1 NSDNDSIAENLNAGN
16 YSITVTDDN
25 GCIKDTNGVSTEPSI
40 LTTSIVNT
48 INTFCG
54 LSNGSALSTATGGTA
69 PYSFLWSNGDTTAL
83 ISNVLA
89 GNYYVTIT
97 DNNGCSNT
105 DSITLIDVPN
115 PKVTIDASTDVLC
128 FGENTGTATAS
139 ASLGIP
145 PYEYMW
151 APSGI
156 NTSSPSN
163 LMAGTHIVTL
173 IDGNGCTSNDTI
185 FINEPTNLEV
195 NIDSLFNADCNGN
208 STGEIFVSGIGGSP
222 QYDYQWSNGETTPS
236 INNLISG
243 NYTVTITDSNNCTV
257 DKTIIITEPEILNAT
272 ISSTLNE
279 LCIGSDDGQATVT
292 PTGGSAPYF
301 YSWNSSPIQTTQT
314 AVDLP
319 NGTYSVIV
327 TDINGC
333 IDTTSAIINSPTP
346 VIIND
351 IPDVTICNGNNINLS
366 PSASGGNGGYLYF
379 WNNSIGLANPANV
392 SPSSTTQYIVT
403 AIDQNGCTGTSD
415 TVIVNVQSLDQSDVD
430 VIVNSPICQGTNTL
444 IYATVNNPNTGPLSY
459 SWNNGL
465 GNTPGAFQIA
475 PNEPTTYIVTVSNA
489 CGVVIIDSSAL
500 EFKPLPNV
508 LFSGNGFDC
517 APIEVIFND
526 LSTTPID
533 SIVSWNWDFGDGEIS
548 NEQNPSHTYLT
559 SGNYDV
565 TLTVS
570 TDEGCVNNNTIIN
583 SVTVHPN
590 PIADFTATPFI
601 TDLDNAE
608 IIFIDQS
615 DVAISYLWDFAD
627 GETSPVMNPIHTYQD
642 TGTYNVNLTVT
653 NSFGCEGS
661 ITLPVIVK
669 PTFNFEIPNAFTPNP
684 NGQNGGQYDINSLTN
699 DIFYPFTK
707 FVKDY
712 HLMIFNRW
720 GELIF
725 ESFDINKGWD
735 GYLNGVMLQQDVY
748 VWKINLTYIDGSI
761 LEKAGDVT
769 LIR

>member
-1 NSDNDSIAENLNAGN
+1 
-16 YSITVTDDN
+16 
-25 GCIKDTNGVSTEPSI
+25 
-40 LTTSIVNT
+40 
-48 INTFCG
+48 
-54 LSNGSALSTATGGTA
+54 
-69 PYSFLWSNGDTTAL
+69 
-83 ISNVLA
+83 
-89 GNYYVTIT
+89 
-97 DNNGCSNT
+97 
-105 DSITLIDVPN
+105 
-115 PKVTIDASTDVLC
+115 
-128 FGENTGTATAS
+128 
-139 ASLGIP
+139 
-145 PYEYMW
+145 M
-151 APSGI
+151 
-156 NTSSPSN
+156 
-163 LMAGTHIVTL
+163 
-173 IDGNGCTSNDTI
+173 
-185 FINEPTNLEV
+185 FI
-195 NIDSLFNADCNGN
+195 I
-208 STGEIFVSGIGGSP
+208 
-222 QYDYQWSNGETTPS
+222 
-236 INNLISG
+236 
-243 NYTVTITDSNNCTV
+243 
-257 DKTIIITEPEILNAT
+257 
-272 ISSTLNE
+272 
-279 LCIGSDDGQATVT
+279 
-292 PTGGSAPYF
+292 
-301 YSWNSSPIQTTQT
+301 
-314 AVDLP
+314 
-319 NGTYSVIV
+319 
-327 TDINGC
+327 
-333 IDTTSAIINSPTP
+333 
-346 VIIND
+346 
-351 IPDVTICNGNNINLS
+351 
-366 PSASGGNGGYLYF
+366 
-379 WNNSIGLANPANV
+379 
-392 SPSSTTQYIVT
+392 
-403 AIDQNGCTGTSD
+403 
-415 TVIVNVQSLDQSDVD
+415 
-430 VIVNSPICQGTNTL
+430 
-444 IYATVNNPNTGPLSY
+444 
-459 SWNNGL
+459 
-465 GNTPGAFQIA
+465 
-475 PNEPTTYIVTVSNA
+475 
-489 CGVVIIDSSAL
+489 SSAL

-533 SIVSWNWDFGDGEIS
+533 SIVSWNWDFGDGELS

-608 IIFIDQS
+608 ISFIDQS
-615 DVAISYLWDFAD
+615 DLAISYLWDFAD
-627 GETSPVMNPIHTYQD
+627 GETSLIMNPIHTYQD

-748 VWKINLTYIDGSI
+748 VWKINLTYIDGSK